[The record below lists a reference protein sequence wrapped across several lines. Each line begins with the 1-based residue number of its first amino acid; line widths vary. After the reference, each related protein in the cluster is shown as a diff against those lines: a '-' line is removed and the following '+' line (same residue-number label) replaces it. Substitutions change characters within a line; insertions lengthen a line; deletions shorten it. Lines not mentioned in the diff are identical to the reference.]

1 MSCLMLTDTIKQVI
15 YSYANTNTADQQ
27 KLSKIN
33 ETFVQK
39 VRGPGGL

>member
-1 MSCLMLTDTIKQVI
+1 MLTDAIKQVI

-33 ETFVQK
+33 ETK
-39 VRGPGGL
+39 